1 MERKRKTA
9 LITGATSGIG
19 LELTKLFA
27 ANGYHLVLV
36 ARNVVKLNETAA
48 RLIHPR
54 VTEVTVIPCDL
65 SHPGS
70 AQKVYDEV
78 KNKGITIDVLVNDAG
93 AGEHGA
99 FNETS
104 LEEEL
109 AIIQLNV
116 ASLVHMT
123 KLFLRDMLQRNDGKI
138 LQLASIASY
147 QPTPF
152 LAVYAATKAFVL
164 SFTDAVT
171 EEIRDSNVTMTA
183 LIPGATNTDFFNR
196 AHAENTR
203 AAQNVEDPAV
213 VAKVGFE
220 ALMRGDRHAVAPGMK
235 KTILMSSI
243 LPNKTVAAMARK
255 QMEEVN
261 DGHEILPKDKES
273 NPSADKT
280 GEKQKGQEE

>member
-1 MERKRKTA
+1 MEEQRKTA

-27 ANGYHLVLV
+27 ANGYNLVLV
-36 ARNVVKLNETAA
+36 ARNVAKLNETAV
-48 RLIHPR
+48 RLINPH
-54 VTEVTVIPCDL
+54 VTEVMVIPCDL
-65 SHPGS
+65 SHAGA
-70 AQKVYDEV
+70 AQQVYDEV
-78 KNKGITIDVLVNDAG
+78 KQKGITVNVLVNDAG
-93 AGEHGA
+93 AGEHGP

-104 LEEEL
+104 LDEEL

-123 KLFLRDMLQRNDGKI
+123 KLFLREMLQRNEGRI

-171 EEIRDSNVTMTA
+171 EEIRESNVTMTA
-183 LIPGATNTDFFNR
+183 LIPGATDTDFFYR

-203 AAQNVEDPAV
+203 AAQHTEDPAV
-213 VAKVGFE
+213 VAKVGYE
-220 ALMRGDRHAVAPGMK
+220 ALMRGDRHAVAPGIK
-235 KTILMSSI
+235 KQILMSSI
-243 LPNKTVAAMARK
+243 LPNKTIVAMARR
-255 QMEEVN
+255 QMEEMK
-261 DGHEILPKDKES
+261 DGDPLSK
-273 NPSADKT
+273 KT
-280 GEKQKGQEE
+280 GKQEKQEEE